1 MNIFFSDDDY
11 KINDKGC
18 IIFFIICFFLL
29 LSIKYTSKIDMEYSY
44 NQSNK
49 PELNY
54 VLEEINRWIYLC
66 RNDILI
72 YGIQNM
78 IKPEITA
85 IITCY
90 NSQEYIKTAIRS
102 VQNQLFADIE
112 ILVVDDGSIDN
123 THSIIKKLEKEDKR
137 IKIIKNK
144 YNRGALY
151 SKSIGILNAMGKY
164 IMILD
169 SDDLFANEN
178 IFEICFREANQYK
191 IDIIEFS
198 GFNLNKYYFKIGNTP
213 EVPYYLRFKI
223 DNQTVRQPELSH
235 FLYQKLEGNNFK
247 LIDGVLW
254 GKCVNSTIFKKT
266 LNLLCSN
273 IYEKKINYGDDRII
287 NFILFK
293 TAESFKYIQEY
304 GIIYNY
310 NNQSITHINSYINNC
325 HDELV
330 NLKSIYN
337 IIKSTNEIDIVSYE
351 VIYRWDSILFIGLNP
366 DNSKNLQNLINKLL
380 MNKYVCLEH
389 KKKLRLISYNI
400 SQIKKHNTS

>member
-18 IIFFIICFFLL
+18 IFFFIICFFLL

-90 NSQEYIKTAIRS
+90 NSQKYIKTAIRS

-151 SKSIGILNAMGKY
+151 SKSIG
-164 IMILD
+164 
-169 SDDLFANEN
+169 
-178 IFEICFREANQYK
+178 QYK

-293 TAESFKYIQEY
+293 VANSFKYIQEY

-310 NNQSITHINSYINNC
+310 NNNSITHLNTFINNC
-325 HDELV
+325 KDELI
-330 NLKSIYN
+330 NILSIYN
-337 IIKSTNEIDIVSYE
+337 YTKNSKEVEIVPFEIIF
-351 VIYRWDSILFIGLNP
+351 RWNGIIFPGLNKI
-366 DNSKNLQNLINKLL
+366 NFYLTIKLIKKLL
-380 MNKYVCLEH
+380 SNKYVCYLN
-389 KKKLRLISYNI
+389 KLKLISFLDNI
-400 SQIKKHNTS
+400 TESKKSNAFNLL

>member
-1 MNIFFSDDDY
+1 
-11 KINDKGC
+11 
-18 IIFFIICFFLL
+18 
-29 LSIKYTSKIDMEYSY
+29 
-44 NQSNK
+44 
-49 PELNY
+49 
-54 VLEEINRWIYLC
+54 
-66 RNDILI
+66 
-72 YGIQNM
+72 M

-178 IFEICFREANQYK
+178 IFEICFKEVSQYK

-198 GFNLNKYYFKIGNTP
+198 GYNLNKFFFKIDQNP
-213 EVPYYLRFKI
+213 EVPYYLRFKV

-235 FLYQKLEGNNFK
+235 FLYQKLKGNNFK

-266 LNLLCSN
+266 LNLLSSN

-310 NNQSITHINSYINNC
+310 NNKSITHINSYINNC

-337 IIKSTNEIDIVSYE
+337 IIKNTNEIDIVSYE

>member
-1 MNIFFSDDDY
+1 M
-11 KINDKGC
+11 
-18 IIFFIICFFLL
+18 
-29 LSIKYTSKIDMEYSY
+29 
-44 NQSNK
+44 
-49 PELNY
+49 
-54 VLEEINRWIYLC
+54 
-66 RNDILI
+66 
-72 YGIQNM
+72 
-78 IKPEITA
+78 
-85 IITCY
+85 
-90 NSQEYIKTAIRS
+90 
-102 VQNQLFADIE
+102 
-112 ILVVDDGSIDN
+112 
-123 THSIIKKLEKEDKR
+123 
-137 IKIIKNK
+137 
-144 YNRGALY
+144 
-151 SKSIGILNAMGKY
+151 
-164 IMILD
+164 
-169 SDDLFANEN
+169 
-178 IFEICFREANQYK
+178 
-191 IDIIEFS
+191 
-198 GFNLNKYYFKIGNTP
+198 
-213 EVPYYLRFKI
+213 
-223 DNQTVRQPELSH
+223 SH

-266 LNLLCSN
+266 LNLLSSN

-310 NNQSITHINSYINNC
+310 NNKSITHINSYINNC

-337 IIKSTNEIDIVSYE
+337 IIKNTNEIDIVSYE